1 LRVGFGFQ
9 PRGIDVTAIGPLG
22 IRFRQALRPRA
33 PGAETGW
40 YQAQLPDTG
49 GPALALMCGY
59 GRLLVPLVESGRG
72 IHGVDISAAAVGACE
87 AALAEA
93 GSAAAIFRQDVARM
107 NLPLRYGCA
116 FAADGAF
123 QRLADPSAAA
133 QALERIRAHLVE
145 PGRLIL
151 DCHAPPL
158 SLQRQGAPLV
168 EVRAVTL
175 PDATQIVLRS
185 ETTCWP
191 DARMVRSDRR
201 YALRRGAQRLAE
213 EHETLA
219 TTWYPPEELLALV
232 EAAGFL
238 DVAVAPSPRD
248 DPDVQPFVVTAR
260 L

>member
-1 LRVGFGFQ
+1 MNV
-9 PRGIDVTAIGPLG
+9 IGPLG
-22 IRFRQALRPRA
+22 TRFRQALQPRA
-33 PGAETGW
+33 PATEIDW
-40 YQAQLPDTG
+40 YQAQLPDAG
-49 GPALALMCGY
+49 GPALALFCGY
-59 GRLLVPLVESGRG
+59 GRLLVPLAAAGRN
-72 IHGVDISAAAVGACE
+72 IHGIDASAAAVEACE
-87 AALAEA
+87 AALADA
-93 GSAAAIFRQDVARM
+93 GAAAAIFRQDVAQM

-123 QRLADPSAAA
+123 QRLTEPAATA
-133 QALERIRAHLVE
+133 LALERARAHLVA

-168 EVRAVTL
+168 EVRSVTL

-213 EHETLA
+213 EHETRA
-219 TTWYPPEELLALV
+219 MTWYEPDELAALV

-238 DVAVAPSPRD
+238 DVAVAPSPRVD
-248 DPDVQPFVVTAR
+248 AETQPFVVTAR